1 MHVKKETPI
10 SALVEAFLL
19 YWAFFIP
26 GISLPSPSATFIPF
40 DTARELSRIFFY
52 NIPVVALLIFIL
64 WRENK
69 NLLSSKFVVNRHSIF
84 WSFINFILI
93 LASALSIALFAQYI
107 LPAYKPPLI
116 QAPQTTAAWF
126 VMVIGSFATAYLE
139 EIFFRLYLLH
149 RFDTA
154 GIPSMAGNL
163 LSILL
168 FSLCHLY
175 EGPLGTLN
183 AAIASLCFT
192 LIYRRAK
199 SIHSPAWAHGL
210 YNVLAFAF
218 GI

>member
-1 MHVKKETPI
+1 MHVKKEPPI

-19 YWAFFIP
+19 YWVFFIP
-26 GISLPSPSATFIPF
+26 GISIPSSSTTFIPF
-40 DTARELSRIFFY
+40 VTERELSRIFFY
-52 NIPVVALLIFIL
+52 DAPIVALLILIL

-69 NLLSSKFVVNRHSIF
+69 DWLALKFTVNRQSIY

-93 LASALSIALFAQYI
+93 LACALSLSLIAQY
-107 LPAYKPPLI
+107 LPPLYKPPLI
-116 QAPQTTAAWF
+116 QAPQTTGAWF
-126 VMVIGSFATAYLE
+126 VMIAGSFATAYLE
-139 EIFFRLYLLH
+139 EFFFRLYLLH
-149 RFDTA
+149 RFDMA
-154 GIPSMAGNL
+154 GMPVMAGNL

-183 AAIASLCFT
+183 AVLASLCFT
-192 LIYRRAK
+192 LIYRK
-199 SIHSPAWAHGL
+199 SNNIHSTAWAHGL

>member
-1 MHVKKETPI
+1 LHVKKETPI

-26 GISLPSPSATFIPF
+26 GISLPHTAVTYIPF
-40 DTARELSRIFFY
+40 VTVQELYRIVFY
-52 NIPVVALLIFIL
+52 DVPVITLLLYIL
-64 WRENK
+64 WREDK
-69 NLLSSKFVVNRHSIF
+69 SLVRSKFTVNRQSIY
-84 WSFINFILI
+84 WSFINFLLI
-93 LASALSIALFAQYI
+93 LGSALFISAIAQYV

-116 QAPQTTAAWF
+116 QAPQTPPAWI
-126 VMVIGSFATAYLE
+126 VMIIGSFATAYLE

-154 GIPSMAGNL
+154 GIKSMAGNL

-183 AAIASLCFT
+183 AALASLCFT
-192 LIYRRAK
+192 LIYRK
-199 SIHSPAWAHGL
+199 TNSIHSPAWAHGL
-210 YNVLAFAF
+210 YNLLAFAC

>member
-1 MHVKKETPI
+1 MPVKKETPI

-40 DTARELSRIFFY
+40 DTARELSRILFY
-52 NIPVVALLIFIL
+52 DTPVVALLIFIL

-69 NLLSSKFVVNRHSIF
+69 NLLASKFEINRHSIF

-93 LASALSIALFAQYI
+93 LGCALSIALFAQYI

-116 QAPQTTAAWF
+116 QAPPTIGAWF
-126 VMVIGSFATAYLE
+126 VMIIGSFATAYLE

-154 GIPSMAGNL
+154 GIPLMAGNL

-183 AAIASLCFT
+183 AALSSLCFT
-192 LIYRRAK
+192 LIYRRSK